1 MMKYFALFLALAAPA
16 VLVRGYEEVQP
27 KTPVGKIVVLDLP
40 PRTALETTSGEP
52 YFSSS
57 DGMFRRLFGYIQK
70 NNIKMTTP
78 VEVDI
83 NPGKMRFFVG
93 SKDTQR
99 KGVGD
104 QNVNVTNLKAR
115 KVLSIGVRGGYTE
128 GNFITNKK
136 KLLKWLRN
144 NSDYKAAGKAYAVY
158 WNGPFMPGF
167 LKRSEIH
174 IPIRI
179 K

>member
-1 MMKYFALFLALAAPA
+1 MKYVALFLALASPA

-57 DGMFRRLFGYIQK
+57 DGMFRRLFRYIQK
-70 NNIKMTTP
+70 NDIKMTTP

-104 QNVNVTNLKAR
+104 QNVDVTNLKASESTLNR
-115 KVLSIGVRGGYTE
+115 RRGGYTE

>member
-1 MMKYFALFLALAAPA
+1 MMKYVALFLALASPA

-57 DGMFRRLFGYIQK
+57 DGMFRRLFRYIQK
-70 NNIKMTTP
+70 NDIKMTTP

-93 SKDTQR
+93 SKDIQR

-104 QNVNVTNLKAR
+104 QNVDVTNLKAR
-115 KVLSIGVRGGYTE
+115 KYSQ
-128 GNFITNKK
+128 
-136 KLLKWLRN
+136 
-144 NSDYKAAGKAYAVY
+144 
-158 WNGPFMPGF
+158 
-167 LKRSEIH
+167 SE
-174 IPIRI
+174 
-179 K
+179 

>member
-1 MMKYFALFLALAAPA
+1 MMKYVALFLTLAAPA

-40 PRTALETTSGEP
+40 PRTALETTSSEP

-57 DGMFRRLFGYIQK
+57 NGMFRSLFRYIQK

-104 QNVNVTNLKAR
+104 QNVDVTNLNAR

-128 GNFITNKK
+128 GNFNSNKK

-144 NSDYKAAGKAYAVY
+144 NSDYNAAGKAYAVY

>member
-1 MMKYFALFLALAAPA
+1 MMKYVALFLALASPA

-57 DGMFRRLFGYIQK
+57 DGMFRRLFRYIQK
-70 NNIKMTTP
+70 NDIKMTTP

-104 QNVNVTNLKAR
+104 QNVDVTNLKAR

-136 KLLKWLRN
+136 KLLKWLRK
-144 NSDYKAAGKAYAVY
+144 NSDYKAAGKAFAVY

-174 IPIRI
+174 TNSH
-179 K
+179 